1 MTALFDR
8 RTLLL
13 GGSALALSAMSNSRV
28 MAAASELRLE
38 FWGSQPR
45 ADLTY
50 KVTGLYKQ
58 ATGTDIQG
66 QFLGWG
72 DYWTKLATEVAGG
85 NAPDVLQM
93 DYSYIVEYAKRQ
105 AIAPLDSF
113 VGSTLKIGDFDTD
126 QLESGK
132 VGDKLYGIS
141 LGSNSTAML
150 INTAMWKE
158 AGVAVPDRTTTWDD
172 FAAAIKK
179 VSDAKIRGGI
189 HGASDGSGNQ
199 ALFENWVRQ
208 RGKQMYTA
216 DGKLGC
222 GAADI
227 TDWFKLWADIRAA
240 GGCVDPSEQALYT
253 GTIETDPFSR
263 GKSAASF
270 NNSNQLLGY
279 QKVNKDPVLISN
291 FPRLGKDGK
300 GGHYRKASMFFSVS
314 PACKNPQAAAD
325 FINFFVTN
333 VDAGKILGVERGVP
347 ASAGLR
353 AAIAPALDPLSQLA
367 LNYVG
372 GLGDLAGPL
381 PPAPP
386 QHSGEVGQAFTTMS
400 QQVGFGQL
408 SPTDAGPAFV
418 DEASGILSRSS

>member
-1 MTALFDR
+1 MTFHISR
-8 RTLLL
+8 RGFLA
-13 GGSALALSAMSNSRV
+13 GSSAIAVSALANRRAF
-28 MAAASELRLE
+28 AADPLRLE

-50 KVTGLYKQ
+50 KVTALYKQ

-66 QFLGWG
+66 QFFGWG

-85 NAPDVLQM
+85 AAPDVLQM
-93 DYSYIVEYAKRQ
+93 DYSYIVEYATRK
-105 AIAPLDSF
+105 AIAPLDDF
-113 VGSTLKIGDFDTD
+113 VGSTLSIADFDQD
-126 QLESGK
+126 QIDSGK
-132 VGDKLYGIS
+132 VGGKLYGVS

-158 AGVAVPDRTTTWDD
+158 AGIDIPDRTTTWDE
-172 FAAAIKK
+172 FADRIKRL
-179 VSDAKIRGGI
+179 SAAKIRGGI
-189 HGASDGSGNQ
+189 HGSSDGSGVQ

-208 RGKQMYTA
+208 RGKQMFTA
-216 DGKLGC
+216 DGKL
-222 GAADI
+222 AYDATDVA
-227 TDWFKLWADIRAA
+227 DWFTLWAGIRKD

-279 QKVNKDPVLISN
+279 QQVNKDPVVISN

-300 GGHYRKASMFFSVS
+300 GGHYRKASMFFSIS
-314 PACKNPQAAAD
+314 PDAKNPNAAAE
-325 FINFFVTN
+325 FINYFVTN

-347 ASAGLR
+347 ASAGVR
-353 AAIAPALDPLSQLA
+353 TAIASALDPIGRMA
-367 LNYVG
+367 LTYVG

-386 QHSGEVGQAFTTMS
+386 RNAGEIGQSFTTMS
-400 QQVGFGQL
+400 QQVAFEQL
-408 SPTDAGPAFV
+408 TPKDAGEAFIK
-418 DEASGILSRSS
+418 DATNILGRAT